1 MHPLLIT
8 MHLKPQRKVQNNGCS
23 SGPQLSSY
31 IGQESAMPRIPHLSG
46 HAIAIE
52 SLALEYISHSTS
64 RCPIKLSSHA

>member
-46 HAIAIE
+46 HAVAIE
-52 SLALEYISHSTS
+52 SLDL
-64 RCPIKLSSHA
+64 